1 MPDKRGEGHPKSPVM
16 TEPWHFTT
24 WLDLFDHWQALVAG
38 VLGFAAGIF
47 TVRYTLLGERRK
59 AQRELDALQKSLAVE
74 LRQIIPRALGAGTAL
89 RDLARS
95 NHKITA
101 RMVDSYARVPVPL
114 VYPAVAGKIGLLDD
128 DAMGVVI
135 IYSLFEVGH
144 SGATSLI
151 NSRDP
156 DNISPATVA
165 AAAVPFLAACQQ
177 ALSVLPKLKTGV
189 PVHDQPDAGLIANII
204 AATSPAAKS

>member
-1 MPDKRGEGHPKSPVM
+1 M

-47 TVRYTLLGERRK
+47 TVRYTLLSERRK

-74 LRQIIPRALGAGTAL
+74 LRQIIPRALGAGPAL

-101 RMVDSYARVPVPL
+101 RMVDSYARVPVPQ
-114 VYPAVAGKIGLLDD
+114 VYPATAGKIGLLGD

-135 IYSLFEVGH
+135 IYSLFELGR
-144 SGATSLI
+144 SSTASLI
-151 NSRDP
+151 NARDP
-156 DNISPATVA
+156 DNISSDTVA
-165 AAAVPFLAACQQ
+165 ASALPFLTACEYSL
-177 ALSVLPKLKTGV
+177 AVLPKLKTGV
-189 PVHDQPDAGLIANII
+189 SRLTINRTRGL
-204 AATSPAAKS
+204 SRE